1 MPLGPGVRYRWKTM
15 KSGEKI
21 RLAFAPNSNKVIEV
35 KKKGGVAH
43 DLRSMANARMKKG
56 K

>member
-1 MPLGPGVRYRWKTM
+1 MPLPEGTRYRWKTEP
-15 KSGEKI
+15 SGEKI
-21 RLAFAPNSNKVIEV
+21 RLAFAPGTDKVIEV

-43 DLRSMANARMKKG
+43 DLRSKATHAMKKG

>member
-1 MPLGPGVRYRWKTM
+1 MPLPAGTRYRWKTEP
-15 KSGEKI
+15 SGVKI
-21 RLAFAPNSNKVIEV
+21 RLAFAPHSNKVIEV

-43 DLRSMANARMKKG
+43 DLRSKAEARMKKG